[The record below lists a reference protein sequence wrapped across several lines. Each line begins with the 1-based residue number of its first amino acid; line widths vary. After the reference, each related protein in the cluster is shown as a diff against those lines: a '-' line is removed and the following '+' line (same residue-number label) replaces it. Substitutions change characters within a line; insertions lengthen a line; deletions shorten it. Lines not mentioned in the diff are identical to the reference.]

1 MKDHKLPVLISI
13 PHGGTLVPK
22 EMKEMFRLGEQ
33 EVLRDGD
40 TWTREIFDFK
50 EEVLES
56 VETQVPRVVIDLNRG
71 KEDLPPENFDGVVKT
86 KSVFL
91 NPVWKDPKGL
101 DAEHRKHLIE
111 NYYEPYY
118 HKILEALNN
127 PAIKLGLDCHSM
139 LPENPF
145 DETAEKR
152 PLFCISNRGG
162 KAGEFL
168 KEPLSAPTEL
178 LRSFKESLEKEFG
191 KGSVRLNDP
200 FTGGYITRYF
210 GMKKNVPWIQLEVNR
225 TLYLPSKGPITPSPG
240 EEHREK
246 AKELNRKIF
255 KAIKGLNL

>member
-22 EMKEMFRLGEQ
+22 EMRGLFQLGEQ

-40 TWTREIFDFK
+40 TWTREIFDFR
-50 EEVLES
+50 EEVLEL
-56 VETQVPRVVIDLNRG
+56 VETPVPRVVIDLNRG
-71 KEDLPPENFDGVVKT
+71 KEDLPPDNFDGVVKT

-91 NPVWKDPKGL
+91 NPVWQNPEGL
-101 DAEHRKHLIE
+101 EEAQRKHLIE
-111 NYYEPYY
+111 KYYDPYY
-118 HKILEALNN
+118 NKILKALEN
-127 PAIKLGLDCHSM
+127 PAVKLGLDCHSM

-162 KAGEFL
+162 KAGEL
-168 KEPLSAPTEL
+168 VKEPLSAPREL
-178 LRSFKESLEKEFG
+178 LLSFKESLEKEFG
-191 KGSVRLNDP
+191 KGSVQLNDP
-200 FTGGYITRYF
+200 FSGGYITRYF

-225 TLYLPSKGPITPSPG
+225 SLYLPSEGPITESPG

-246 AKELNRKIF
+246 VKELNRRIF
-255 KAIKGLNL
+255 KAITGLKL